1 MKLRIY
7 ETNGLDLDTVVY
19 MLYQADKQAN
29 FHPDSLW
36 ILSASD
42 GEINNYNQDETG
54 LSKKYIELCV
64 KWIGREAVV
73 MWLLSNQVNF
83 EIVTHE
89 FLEEELEA
97 IGELK
102 QENEKLPPAPALEFD
117 QNGFA
122 GFAIPVPRL
131 EIERQTSKY
140 LRSIEKRDLLRL
152 RLNLVGVKF

>member
-42 GEINNYNQDETG
+42 GEINNYNQDESG
-54 LSKKYIELCV
+54 LSKRYMELRV

-89 FLEEELEA
+89 FLDEELEA
-97 IGELK
+97 LAESG
-102 QENEKLPPAPALEFD
+102 Q
-117 QNGFA
+117 
-122 GFAIPVPRL
+122 
-131 EIERQTSKY
+131 IEERGSEQ
-140 LRSIEKRDLLRL
+140 ILL
-152 RLNLVGVKF
+152 N

>member
-73 MWLLSNQVNF
+73 MWLLSNQINF
-83 EIVTHE
+83 EIVSHE
-89 FLEEELEA
+89 FLNEELEA
-97 IGELK
+97 LAESGQVEESEPE
-102 QENEKLPPAPALEFD
+102 Q
-117 QNGFA
+117 
-122 GFAIPVPRL
+122 V
-131 EIERQTSKY
+131 
-140 LRSIEKRDLLRL
+140 LL
-152 RLNLVGVKF
+152 N

>member
-42 GEINNYNQDETG
+42 GEINNYNQDETD
-54 LSKKYIELCV
+54 LSKRYIELCV

-89 FLEEELEA
+89 FLDEELEA
-97 IGELK
+97 LAESGQVEESESE
-102 QENEKLPPAPALEFD
+102 Q
-117 QNGFA
+117 
-122 GFAIPVPRL
+122 V
-131 EIERQTSKY
+131 
-140 LRSIEKRDLLRL
+140 LL
-152 RLNLVGVKF
+152 N

>member
-7 ETNGLDLDTVVY
+7 ETNGVDLDTVVY

-54 LSKKYIELCV
+54 LSKRYMELRV

-89 FLEEELEA
+89 FLDEELEA
-97 IGELK
+97 LAESGQVEESEPE
-102 QENEKLPPAPALEFD
+102 Q
-117 QNGFA
+117 
-122 GFAIPVPRL
+122 V
-131 EIERQTSKY
+131 
-140 LRSIEKRDLLRL
+140 LL
-152 RLNLVGVKF
+152 N

>member
-89 FLEEELEA
+89 FLDEELEA
-97 IGELK
+97 LAESGQVEESESE
-102 QENEKLPPAPALEFD
+102 Q
-117 QNGFA
+117 
-122 GFAIPVPRL
+122 V
-131 EIERQTSKY
+131 
-140 LRSIEKRDLLRL
+140 LL
-152 RLNLVGVKF
+152 N

>member
-36 ILSASD
+36 ILSTSD

-54 LSKKYIELCV
+54 LSKRYMELRV

-89 FLEEELEA
+89 FLDEELEA
-97 IGELK
+97 LAESG
-102 QENEKLPPAPALEFD
+102 Q
-117 QNGFA
+117 
-122 GFAIPVPRL
+122 
-131 EIERQTSKY
+131 IEESESEQ
-140 LRSIEKRDLLRL
+140 ILL
-152 RLNLVGVKF
+152 N

>member
-29 FHPDSLW
+29 FRPDSLW

-54 LSKKYIELCV
+54 LSKRYMELRV

-89 FLEEELEA
+89 FLDEELEA
-97 IGELK
+97 LAESGDVEESESEQVI
-102 QENEKLPPAPALEFD
+102 
-117 QNGFA
+117 
-122 GFAIPVPRL
+122 
-131 EIERQTSKY
+131 
-140 LRSIEKRDLLRL
+140 
-152 RLNLVGVKF
+152 LN

>member
-42 GEINNYNQDETG
+42 GEINNYNQDENG

-89 FLEEELEA
+89 FLDEELEA
-97 IGELK
+97 LAESGHVEESGSEQVI
-102 QENEKLPPAPALEFD
+102 
-117 QNGFA
+117 
-122 GFAIPVPRL
+122 
-131 EIERQTSKY
+131 
-140 LRSIEKRDLLRL
+140 
-152 RLNLVGVKF
+152 LN

>member
-54 LSKKYIELCV
+54 LSKRYMELRV

-73 MWLLSNQVNF
+73 MWLLSNQVTF
-83 EIVTHE
+83 EIISHD
-89 FLEEELEA
+89 FLDEELEA
-97 IGELK
+97 LAESGQVEESEPE
-102 QENEKLPPAPALEFD
+102 Q
-117 QNGFA
+117 
-122 GFAIPVPRL
+122 V
-131 EIERQTSKY
+131 
-140 LRSIEKRDLLRL
+140 LL
-152 RLNLVGVKF
+152 N

>member
-54 LSKKYIELCV
+54 LSKRYMELRV

-83 EIVTHE
+83 EIVSHE
-89 FLEEELEA
+89 FLDEELEA
-97 IGELK
+97 LAESGQVEESEPE
-102 QENEKLPPAPALEFD
+102 Q
-117 QNGFA
+117 
-122 GFAIPVPRL
+122 V
-131 EIERQTSKY
+131 
-140 LRSIEKRDLLRL
+140 LL
-152 RLNLVGVKF
+152 N

>member
-42 GEINNYNQDETG
+42 GEINNYNQDESG
-54 LSKKYIELCV
+54 LSKRYMELLV

-89 FLEEELEA
+89 FLDEELEA
-97 IGELK
+97 LAESGQVEESEPE
-102 QENEKLPPAPALEFD
+102 Q
-117 QNGFA
+117 
-122 GFAIPVPRL
+122 V
-131 EIERQTSKY
+131 
-140 LRSIEKRDLLRL
+140 LL
-152 RLNLVGVKF
+152 N

>member
-7 ETNGLDLDTVVY
+7 ETNSLDLDTVVY

-54 LSKKYIELCV
+54 LSKKYIELRV

-89 FLEEELEA
+89 FLDEELEA
-97 IGELK
+97 LAESG
-102 QENEKLPPAPALEFD
+102 Q
-117 QNGFA
+117 
-122 GFAIPVPRL
+122 
-131 EIERQTSKY
+131 IEERGSEQ
-140 LRSIEKRDLLRL
+140 ILL
-152 RLNLVGVKF
+152 N

>member
-42 GEINNYNQDETG
+42 GEINNYNQDESG
-54 LSKKYIELCV
+54 LSKRYMELCV

-89 FLEEELEA
+89 FLDEELEA
-97 IGELK
+97 LAESGQVEESEPE
-102 QENEKLPPAPALEFD
+102 Q
-117 QNGFA
+117 
-122 GFAIPVPRL
+122 V
-131 EIERQTSKY
+131 
-140 LRSIEKRDLLRL
+140 LL
-152 RLNLVGVKF
+152 N

>member
-7 ETNGLDLDTVVY
+7 ETSGLDLDTVVY

-54 LSKKYIELCV
+54 LSKRYMELRI
-64 KWIGREAVV
+64 KWIGRDAVV

-89 FLEEELEA
+89 FLDEELEA
-97 IGELK
+97 LAESGQVEESEPE
-102 QENEKLPPAPALEFD
+102 Q
-117 QNGFA
+117 
-122 GFAIPVPRL
+122 V
-131 EIERQTSKY
+131 
-140 LRSIEKRDLLRL
+140 LL
-152 RLNLVGVKF
+152 N

>member
-42 GEINNYNQDETG
+42 GEINNYNQDESG
-54 LSKKYIELCV
+54 LSKRYMELRV

-89 FLEEELEA
+89 FLDEELEA
-97 IGELK
+97 LAESG
-102 QENEKLPPAPALEFD
+102 Q
-117 QNGFA
+117 
-122 GFAIPVPRL
+122 
-131 EIERQTSKY
+131 IEESESEQ
-140 LRSIEKRDLLRL
+140 ILL
-152 RLNLVGVKF
+152 N

>member
-7 ETNGLDLDTVVY
+7 EADGLDLDTVVY

-54 LSKKYIELCV
+54 LSKRYMELRV

-73 MWLLSNQVNF
+73 NWLVSNQVVF
-83 EIVTHE
+83 EIISHE
-89 FLEEELEA
+89 FLEEELDA
-97 IGELK
+97 IDELK
-102 QENEKLPPAPALEFD
+102 QENELNHE
-117 QNGFA
+117 Q
-122 GFAIPVPRL
+122 V
-131 EIERQTSKY
+131 
-140 LRSIEKRDLLRL
+140 LL
-152 RLNLVGVKF
+152 N

>member
-54 LSKKYIELCV
+54 LSKRYIELCV
-64 KWIGREAVV
+64 KWIGRETVV

-89 FLEEELEA
+89 FLDEELEA
-97 IGELK
+97 LAESGQVEESESE
-102 QENEKLPPAPALEFD
+102 Q
-117 QNGFA
+117 
-122 GFAIPVPRL
+122 V
-131 EIERQTSKY
+131 
-140 LRSIEKRDLLRL
+140 LL
-152 RLNLVGVKF
+152 N

>member
-29 FHPDSLW
+29 FRPDSLW

-54 LSKKYIELCV
+54 LSKRYMELRV

-73 MWLLSNQVNF
+73 MWLLSNQITF
-83 EIVTHE
+83 EIVSHE
-89 FLEEELEA
+89 FLNEELEA
-97 IGELK
+97 LAESGQVEESESE
-102 QENEKLPPAPALEFD
+102 Q
-117 QNGFA
+117 
-122 GFAIPVPRL
+122 V
-131 EIERQTSKY
+131 
-140 LRSIEKRDLLRL
+140 LL
-152 RLNLVGVKF
+152 N

>member
-42 GEINNYNQDETG
+42 GEINNYNQDESG
-54 LSKKYIELCV
+54 LSKRYMELCV

-73 MWLLSNQVNF
+73 MWLLSNQVTF
-83 EIVTHE
+83 EIISHE
-89 FLEEELEA
+89 FLDEELEA
-97 IGELK
+97 LAESG
-102 QENEKLPPAPALEFD
+102 Q
-117 QNGFA
+117 
-122 GFAIPVPRL
+122 
-131 EIERQTSKY
+131 IE
-140 LRSIEKRDLLRL
+140 
-152 RLNLVGVKF
+152 